1 MHDIIFGSSKTAP
14 QESLAHQVLVILT
27 SSTNPLRGWKTYLPL
42 GGYLTSQL
50 QKMRERKH
58 IPPMGTS
65 AISLQ
70 GFPTNTAKQI
80 CLFFQILL
88 QLLKPIAKMLDSTC
102 VGGHGNHLCA
112 SRHGVLSLL
121 FWAHEAVEGRLEP
134 YIWRST
140 EVSGWGPPKD
150 FRSQLTPKLKCTM
163 VCSEGQTVQ
172 FLSTQTRQFTG
183 NCSSHLGPF
192 PFITMAFNDPI
203 CCRRMRSSPIR
214 VAHVEAPGLPLCP
227 TYSICDPPARTPL
240 THQLWLCIH
249 FPISHPRSW
258 SSLGQRMRSGLSIS
272 PLPEPREKP
281 REEGRTALWRAG
293 HVASMSESCE
303 QTLTGSGQKSNGS
316 SATSPQGPS
325 CTVLVRWDFLPQSRV
340 ENGNWEE

>member
-1 MHDIIFGSSKTAP
+1 MHGIIFASSKTAP

-42 GGYLTSQL
+42 GSYLTSQL

-88 QLLKPIAKMLDSTC
+88 QLLKPIAKLLDSC

-112 SRHGVLSLL
+112 SWHRVLSLL
-121 FWAHEAVEGRLEP
+121 FWAHEAVEDRLEP

-140 EVSGWGPPKD
+140 EVSEWGPPKD
-150 FRSQLTPKLKCTM
+150 FRSQLTPKLKCTT

-172 FLSTQTRQFTG
+172 FVSIQTRQFTG
-183 NCSSHLGPF
+183 NCSLHLG
-192 PFITMAFNDPI
+192 A
-203 CCRRMRSSPIR
+203 
-214 VAHVEAPGLPLCP
+214 
-227 TYSICDPPARTPL
+227 
-240 THQLWLCIH
+240 
-249 FPISHPRSW
+249 ISFHYYGFQWPN
-258 SSLGQRMRSGLSIS
+258 LLQKN
-272 PLPEPREKP
+272 E
-281 REEGRTALWRAG
+281 
-293 HVASMSESCE
+293 VFAS
-303 QTLTGSGQKSNGS
+303 
-316 SATSPQGPS
+316 
-325 CTVLVRWDFLPQSRV
+325 
-340 ENGNWEE
+340 